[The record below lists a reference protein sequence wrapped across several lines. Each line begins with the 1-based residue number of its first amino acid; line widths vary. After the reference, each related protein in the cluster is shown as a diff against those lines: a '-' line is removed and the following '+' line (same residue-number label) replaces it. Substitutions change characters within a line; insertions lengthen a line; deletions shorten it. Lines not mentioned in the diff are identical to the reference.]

1 MADIRELP
9 QIEYDENYDPYYE
22 YFLREKQMGEEPES
36 EEKVK
41 TLDIEK
47 GFDQD
52 EIKIIEEYG
61 FVRPID
67 ISNLDSEDLTRSVE
81 TLKDV
86 LKSINGNI
94 NGRKNK
100 KNPSKSFID
109 ETKSLISDKDTL
121 KNIKKQLKIIDHHF
135 SIKKGRVLCH
145 TSPPKK

>member
-1 MADIRELP
+1 MLRNQLALTEGLRDNQKAITDGFKQFERLADIRELP

-22 YFLREKQMGEEPES
+22 YFLREKQKGEEPES

-52 EIKIIEEYG
+52 EIKIIEKYG

-67 ISNLDSEDLTRSVE
+67 ILNLDSEDLTRSVE

-86 LKSINGNI
+86 IKSINGNI
-94 NGRKNK
+94 NGRKN
-100 KNPSKSFID
+100 
-109 ETKSLISDKDTL
+109 
-121 KNIKKQLKIIDHHF
+121 
-135 SIKKGRVLCH
+135 
-145 TSPPKK
+145 